1 MLVKLY
7 DNENISTTRLDLK
20 PDSTDI
26 GGTSGTTE
34 LITFISSF
42 PMSKVGSA
50 ETVPEIYIEFDA
62 IREKGPDYIII
73 DWQGKEIRLLR
84 SEYKYRGITSDGKP
98 FILIYKDIYQYKF

>member
-1 MLVKLY
+1 
-7 DNENISTTRLDLK
+7 
-20 PDSTDI
+20 
-26 GGTSGTTE
+26 
-34 LITFISSF
+34 
-42 PMSKVGSA
+42 MSKVGSA